1 MERMSSPL
9 LEVKQLNIEFKESVR
24 TVVKTISFSVQQKN
38 ITCIVG
44 NSGSGKTLTA
54 LSMIGMIPDGA
65 KADGSILFDGN
76 ELLTLSDKQWRE
88 IRGKE
93 IFTIFQNPLSS
104 FNPSIKMEKQ
114 LYEYAGKRIG
124 MNRTMFKRDLLDIL
138 TKMRINEPELVLT
151 QYPFELSGGMLQR
164 LMIACAVLMKPKLV
178 IADEATTAL
187 DVSVQKDIL
196 RLFLQLKNEGSTI
209 LFITHDFRVVAEIAD
224 EVVVMKEGK
233 VVETGNVFQ
242 VFDEPKHEFTKQLLH
257 TALRKKEE

>member
-1 MERMSSPL
+1 MNQTSSPL
-9 LEVKQLNIEFKESVR
+9 LEVNQLNIQFNESER
-24 TVVKTISFSVQQKN
+24 TVVKSISFSVQQGK

-54 LSMIGMIPDGA
+54 LSIIGMDPEGA
-65 KADGSILFDGN
+65 NVQGSIQFEGK
-76 ELLTLSDKQWRE
+76 ELLTFSDKQWRE
-88 IRGKE
+88 VRGKE

-124 MNRTMFKRDLLDIL
+124 MTRTTFKKDMLNIL
-138 TKMRINEPELVLT
+138 TKMRINEPEWVLT

-164 LMIACAVLMKPKLV
+164 LMIACAVLIKPKLV

-209 LFITHDFRVVAEIAD
+209 LFISHDFRVVAEIAD
-224 EVVVMKEGK
+224 EVIVMKEGR

-242 VFDEPKHEFTKQLLH
+242 VFDDPKHEFTKQLLH